1 MKCVI
6 GVISSEGDGFE
17 SMKETW
23 MENVQRFNASSSVDR
38 VVLYFIEGERRNDT
52 NLYHVEEL
60 RSNIHLFKANC
71 EETFRNILKKTIIF
85 FKHISE
91 IDYNEDAEEFTFAI
105 RSNLSTLFDFEKLFN
120 YIREVNTAMR
130 IKKWEYFIGGSIID
144 KYCALQTYFSGTNIT
159 FSIPTVKLLVQNY
172 REVLTNTTDG
182 DDVVMS
188 AWLVNLCVKSLLMRD
203 MPRLDFCEEVTF
215 NSCDS
220 FDNSLFCYRFKT
232 DNRKQD
238 ALLMSNC
245 SKLLYTGLSVKEQF
259 VDLYQKGLFKLPGY
273 IQVKNRGYEN
283 TFTKIFF
290 LHVYF
295 YRNTS
300 VVYPE
305 FMSV

>member
-6 GVISSEGDGFE
+6 GVISSRGDGFE

-23 MENVQRFNASSSVDR
+23 MKNVERFNASRQGNLVE
-38 VVLYFIEGERRNDT
+38 LYFIEGEQRNDT
-52 NLYHVEEL
+52 ELYHVEEL
-60 RSNIHLFKANC
+60 LPNIHLFRANC
-71 EETFRNILKKTIIF
+71 EETFKNILKKSILF

-91 IDYNEDAEEFTFAI
+91 IDHKEEPKELTFAI
-105 RSNLSTLFDFEKLFN
+105 RSNLSTLFDFEKLFK
-120 YIREVNTAMR
+120 YLYEVNTALH
-130 IKKWEYFIGGSIID
+130 IKEWEHFIGGSIID
-144 KYCALQTYFSGTNIT
+144 KYCALQTFFSGTNLT
-159 FSIPTVKLLVQNY
+159 FSMPAVKLLVQNY
-172 REVLTNTTDG
+172 REIVKNTKDG
-182 DDVVMS
+182 DDIVMS
-188 AWLVNLCVKSLLMRD
+188 AWLVNMCHKSLLMRD
-203 MPRLDFCEEVTF
+203 MRRLDFCKEVTF

-232 DNRKQD
+232 DNRKED
-238 ALLMSNC
+238 AILMSNC

-259 VDLYQKGLFKLPGY
+259 VDLYQKGLFKLEGY
-273 IQVKNRGYEN
+273 VNVKNRGYEN

-305 FMSV
+305 FILV